1 MKKNA
6 FTPLEKTAGF
16 IQRSLTYKANG
27 SLMPSLEHPFVR
39 GRSSLTGF
47 TILEIMIAIIVVGI
61 LSTLGLPYFQNVFE
75 NSKLEVCR
83 TNLEILQK
91 GLDIYVRE
99 HGTVP
104 GSLSELRPEHLNKA
118 YAQVMSG
125 KDGWKKQLAYFIV
138 EGPKWGLAYAQGYG
152 FPHLKC
158 PNNPDKSPTAV
169 SYGLNLGL
177 LNMTYAQYKALPKVV
192 MIADSDAALFYYP
205 DSCPVPGSSIGS
217 FPPGLVS
224 YDDMLKKRAH
234 KRYQLLSPPE
244 VFLEGVTEK
253 NKTGKIFKKKFE
265 EESKEEDE
273 DKSKSKHKEK

>member
-6 FTPLEKTAGF
+6 FT
-16 IQRSLTYKANG
+16 
-27 SLMPSLEHPFVR
+27 
-39 GRSSLTGF
+39 
-47 TILEIMIAIIVVGI
+47 ILEIMVAIIVVGI

-83 TNLEILQK
+83 TNLETLQK

-118 YAQVMSG
+118 YAQVISG

-177 LNMTYAQYKALPKVV
+177 LNMTYAKYKTLSGVV

-205 DSCPVPGSSIGS
+205 KSCPVPGSSIGS
-217 FPPGLVS
+217 IPPGLVS
-224 YDDMLKKRAH
+224 YDDMLKKRGH

-253 NKTGKIFKKKFE
+253 NKTGKIFKKNF
-265 EESKEEDE
+265 KEDEDE
-273 DKSKSKHKEK
+273 DKDKDEDEKGKKGKMGKK